1 VEFNVKRR
9 KGAEQMI
16 SLPEDKVII
25 TVAQTGALVT
35 KSMNPS
41 LPEQPDEIADSA
53 HACYEE
59 GAAICHIHAR
69 DKEGKTT
76 GSSQVF
82 QQIHDRIRAKCP
94 IIIQDSTGGGPNLT
108 SEQRIECLYAEPEMA
123 SLNMGSLMRVSG
135 QYAGIPFSNMR
146 EDIETYVRRMKEL
159 GVKPEMEVYSHAMFR
174 EVENLISKGLVDKPY
189 YVNLV
194 LGMKYQ
200 GALEATPRYLESL
213 IDFLPGDAIF
223 NVTAVGAPQLPLTTM
238 GMILGGCI
246 RVGMEDNIY
255 FSKGEL
261 AKSNAQLVARSVRI
275 ARELGKEPATPDEAR
290 KTLGLSG

>member
-1 VEFNVKRR
+1 
-9 KGAEQMI
+9 MI
-16 SLPEDKVII
+16 GLPEDKVII

-35 KSMNPS
+35 KSMNPN
-41 LPEQPDEIADSA
+41 LPEQPEEIAESA

-76 GSSQVF
+76 GSREVF
-82 QQIHDRIRAKCP
+82 QQIHDRIRAKCT

-108 SEQRIECLYAEPEMA
+108 FEQRIECAYAKPEMA

-135 QYAGIPFSNMR
+135 QYAGTPFSNMR
-146 EDIETYVRRMKEL
+146 EDIETYVTRMREL

-189 YVNLV
+189 YTNLV

-200 GALEATPRYLESL
+200 GALEATPKYLESL
-213 IDFLPGDAIF
+213 IDFLPEDVIF
-223 NVTAVGAPQLPLTTM
+223 NVTAVGAAQLPLTTM
-238 GMILGGCI
+238 GMILGGCA

-255 FSKGEL
+255 YGKGEL

-275 ARELGKEPATPDEAR
+275 ARELGKEPATPEEAR
-290 KTLGLSG
+290 KILGLPG

>member
-1 VEFNVKRR
+1 
-9 KGAEQMI
+9 MI

-35 KSMNPS
+35 KSMNPN
-41 LPEQPDEIADSA
+41 LPEQPEEIAESA

-69 DKEGKTT
+69 DKEGRTT
-76 GSSQVF
+76 GSREVY
-82 QQIHDRIRAKCP
+82 QQIRDRIRAKCT
-94 IIIQDSTGGGPNLT
+94 IIIQDSTGGGPNLS
-108 SEQRIECLYAEPEMA
+108 SEQRIECLYAKPEMA

-135 QYAGIPFSNMR
+135 QYAGTPFANMR
-146 EDIETYVRRMKEL
+146 EDIETYVTRMREL

-174 EVENLISKGLVDKPY
+174 EVENLIHKGLVDEPY
-189 YVNLV
+189 YTNLV

-200 GALEATPRYLESL
+200 GALEATPKYLESL
-213 IDFLPGDAIF
+213 IDFLPEDVIF
-223 NVTAVGAPQLPLTTM
+223 NVTAVGARQLPLTTM

-255 FSKGEL
+255 YSKGKL

-275 ARELGKEPATPDEAR
+275 VRELGKDPATPEEAR
-290 KTLGLSG
+290 KILGLPG